1 MPLSTNPVHERTLV
15 VPDVRGA
22 SGLTDAGLLEAIS
35 SATAGRRA
43 FDQAIV
49 ALTGELARRSD
60 RSLGQTG
67 LAARLGA
74 KDPEQA
80 IQTLTGATRAEAKAL
95 TAVAGASTAPWFES
109 IATSV
114 GDGGLSVAEA
124 AAITTGLGAPSAD
137 VSPDDLQDAAGA
149 LLTAAQAPGV
159 TPEALNRT
167 ARRTR
172 EQLESQ
178 AITDLEEH
186 RRSRR
191 SLTWVE
197 LPDGTTKLTAIL
209 DPESAAIV
217 TSAIDSV
224 LAPRRGGPRFVD
236 QSDAAQRASLEADP
250 RTGPQLALDTLV
262 DIVLLAERAAG
273 SDLDPQKLFGVSSPA
288 VRVHVSAETLLT
300 GVGTGW
306 IEGQTSAISADTAAR
321 SVCTS
326 GVLPILFRGNQPI
339 DVGRTHR
346 LHSVRQ
352 RIALAAQWGGCAWH
366 HCTRPPA
373 MTEVH
378 HLRAYDGSNTTV
390 CNGIPLCRF
399 HHMQLH
405 NGGWRI
411 DRRITPDGTVSYW
424 LIPPATH
431 PTALGATELR
441 PRALDDSQYRPS
453 ASQ

>member
-1 MPLSTNPVHERTLV
+1 MPLSTDPARERTLV

-22 SGLTDAGLLEAIS
+22 AGLSDAGLLEAIA

-49 ALTGELARRSD
+49 ALSGELARRSD
-60 RSLGQTG
+60 RGLGQAG

-80 IQTLTGATRAEAKAL
+80 IQSLTGATRAEAKAL
-95 TAVAGASTAPWFES
+95 TAVAGAVDAPWFS
-109 IATSV
+109 SVAVSV
-114 GDGGLSVAEA
+114 GAGDLSVAEA
-124 AAITTGLGAPSAD
+124 AAITSGLGTPSAD
-137 VSPDDLQDAAGA
+137 VSPDDLHDAAR
-149 LLTAAQAPGV
+149 LLVDAAHAPGV

-172 EQLESQ
+172 EQLES
-178 AITDLEEH
+178 ATITDLEEH
-186 RRSRR
+186 RRAKR

-217 TSAIDSV
+217 TSAIDTV
-224 LAPRRGGPRFVD
+224 LSPRRGGPRFVD
-236 QSDAAQRASLEADP
+236 HSDSAQRAALEGDP

-273 SDLDPQKLFGVSSPA
+273 SELDPERIFGTTSPA
-288 VRVHVSAETLLT
+288 VRVHVTADALVT
-300 GVGTGW
+300 GLGSGW
-306 IEGQTSAISADTAAR
+306 IEGQTSAISAHTVAR
-321 SVCTS
+321 TVCTS
-326 GVLPILFRGNQPI
+326 GLLPILFQGNQPI

-366 HCTRPPA
+366 GCSRPPA
-373 MTEVH
+373 MTEIH
-378 HLRAYDGSNTTV
+378 HMTAYDGRNTTLR
-390 CNGIPLCRF
+390 NGIPLCRF
-399 HHMQLH
+399 HHLQLH

-411 DRRITPDGTVSYW
+411 EARREPSSSSSSSSTTYW
-424 LIPPATH
+424 LIPPRDH
-431 PTALGATELR
+431 PTDAGPTQLM
-441 PRALDDSQYRPS
+441 PRMR
-453 ASQ
+453 